1 MISIKHVYKSFATPK
16 ASGKTRRKVGAD
28 VSYAASV
35 SGNPALGA
43 AAVVQAAGEAAEALA
58 PVASDGLVHALSDI
72 NIDIADGDVF
82 GIIGM
87 SGAGK
92 STLVRTINLLERPTS
107 GTIEVDGRDVTA
119 LSGEELRAYR
129 RRVAMIFQNFGLLA
143 QKTVLDNVC
152 FPFLAASGKVTA
164 ENRARALELLDH
176 VGLAEKA
183 QSYPSQLSGGQKQRV
198 AIARALACEPEVILC
213 DEATSALDPKSTN
226 TILKLLRD
234 INRETGVTLVVIT
247 HSMDVVEKICN
258 NVAVLEHGR
267 VVEQGNVAKV
277 FAEPQ
282 AEATRVLL
290 GKVDWDA

>member
-43 AAVVQAAGEAAEALA
+43 AAVVQAADEAAETLA
-58 PVASDGLVHALSDI
+58 PVDSDGLVHALSDI

-164 ENRARALELLDH
+164 ENRARALELLNR

-267 VVEQGNVAKV
+267 VVEQGSVAKV

>member
-43 AAVVQAAGEAAEALA
+43 AAVVQAADEAADALA
-58 PVASDGLVHALSDI
+58 PVDSDGLVHALSDI

-164 ENRARALELLDH
+164 ENRARALELLDR

-267 VVEQGNVAKV
+267 VVEQGGVAKV
-277 FAEPQ
+277 FADPQ

>member
-1 MISIKHVYKSFATPK
+1 MISIEHVYKT
-16 ASGKTRRKVGAD
+16 
-28 VSYAASV
+28 Y
-35 SGNPALGA
+35 
-43 AAVVQAAGEAAEALA
+43 
-58 PVASDGLVHALSDI
+58 PVAGAHRTGKAGSASQPAGVHALEDI
-72 NIDIADGDVF
+72 NLSIADGDRF

-92 STLVRTINLLERPTS
+92 STLVRTINLLERPT
-107 GTIEVDGRDVTA
+107 GGKIVVDGQDVTE
-119 LSGEELRAYR
+119 LSGAPLRAYR

-152 FPFLAASGKVTA
+152 FPFLAATGKVTA
-164 ENRARALELLDH
+164 NNRDRARELLGR

-183 QSYPSQLSGGQKQRV
+183 SSYPSQLSGGQQQRV
-198 AIARALACEPEVILC
+198 AIARALACDPEVILC

-234 INRETGVTLVVIT
+234 INEETGVTLVVIT

-258 NVAVLEHGR
+258 SVAVLEHGH
-267 VVEQGNVAKV
+267 VVEQGSVASV
-277 FAEPQ
+277 FADPQ
-282 AEATRVLL
+282 ADATKVLL

>member
-35 SGNPALGA
+35 SGDPALGA
-43 AAVVQAAGEAAEALA
+43 AAVVQAADEAAETLA
-58 PVASDGLVHALSDI
+58 PVESDGLVHALSDI

-107 GTIEVDGRDVTA
+107 GAIEVDGRDVTA

-164 ENRARALELLDH
+164 ENRARALELLDL

-267 VVEQGNVAKV
+267 VVEQGSVAKV
-277 FAEPQ
+277 FADPQ

>member
-43 AAVVQAAGEAAEALA
+43 AAVVQAADEAAETLA
-58 PVASDGLVHALSDI
+58 PVDSDGLVHALSDI

-119 LSGEELRAYR
+119 LSGEGLRAYR

-164 ENRARALELLDH
+164 ENRARALELLDR

-258 NVAVLEHGR
+258 NVAVLEHGH
-267 VVEQGNVAKV
+267 VVEQGSVAKV
-277 FAEPQ
+277 FADPQ

>member
-43 AAVVQAAGEAAEALA
+43 AAVVQTADEAAETLA
-58 PVASDGLVHALSDI
+58 PVDSDGLVHALSDI

-152 FPFLAASGKVTA
+152 FPFLAASGKVTS
-164 ENRARALELLDH
+164 ENRARALELLDR

-267 VVEQGNVAKV
+267 VVEQGSVAKV
-277 FAEPQ
+277 FADPQ